1 CKTLRATLQL
11 HILSCFLGGIM
22 AYQLINNPCA
32 VQPLLHKISL
42 CVEVFLSKIP
52 QIPRKNAS
60 LFSCLKCP
68 HPTQN

>member
-1 CKTLRATLQL
+1 
-11 HILSCFLGGIM
+11 M